1 MKTSLTTKFNLL
13 TIAVMLMTAITIGSL
28 ALYCEVTS
36 TRDELVHRG
45 MITAGILA
53 QASEYGVYTE
63 NVETL
68 KVIVNSARMDPDFAY
83 VVIHNANNN
92 PLIQEAKD
100 RVSNDAMENAVQS
113 GPLSTGATFSEVL
126 DHQSGRR
133 HIDIHV
139 AIESR
144 ANSNLFAD
152 ELHSHPSER
161 VIGHLRLGLSEERLS
176 AELYG
181 ILLRDRLPDICR
193 RIGRCHGDLAS
204 DPSVHS
210 SRSRPRRSNW
220 TDCRGRLSAIC
231 DGDKQ
236 G

>member
-28 ALYCEVTS
+28 ALYREVTS

-68 KVIVNSARMDPDFAY
+68 KVIINSARMDPDFAY

-126 DHQSGRR
+126 DHQSG
-133 HIDIHV
+133 
-139 AIESR
+139 
-144 ANSNLFAD
+144 
-152 ELHSHPSER
+152 
-161 VIGHLRLGLSEERLS
+161 
-176 AELYG
+176 
-181 ILLRDRLPDICR
+181 
-193 RIGRCHGDLAS
+193 
-204 DPSVHS
+204 
-210 SRSRPRRSNW
+210 
-220 TDCRGRLSAIC
+220 
-231 DGDKQ
+231 
-236 G
+236 